1 MYIRYFSFYHN
12 DVCLCKVYMDYYGL
26 IIIDYGLLWIVEE
39 KEARVCLIGVEQLMH
54 DKAE

>member
-26 IIIDYGLLWIVEE
+26 IIIDYGLSWIVEE